1 MRRLFLIATLPFLLS
16 ACASTP
22 DPAEICTTEWIKPRA
37 EKAMSELMDDTGSAV
52 KSMRKVADKYMQGK
66 TPGPLQMFSLS
77 NSLKSLEKELTR
89 GRGIKDL
96 KTLAKTCDDPQII
109 TDGMT
114 EFVSSLGLPERLS
127 AFIKAL
133 PRYQELLESQLED
146 LDKP

>member
-1 MRRLFLIATLPFLLS
+1 MRRFILIATLPLLLS

-22 DPAEICTTEWIKPRA
+22 DPAEICTTEWIAPRA

-52 KSMRKVADKYMQGK
+52 KSMRKVADKYSRGK
-66 TPGPLQMFSLS
+66 TPGPLQMFALS

-96 KTLAKTCDDPQII
+96 KTLAKTCDNPQII
-109 TDGMT
+109 TDSMT
-114 EFVSSLGLPERLS
+114 EFVEKLGLPQRMS
-127 AFIKAL
+127 AFIQAL
-133 PRYQELLESQLED
+133 PRYQELLASQLKD